1 MIEKV
6 PSGIKG
12 LDEIMGG
19 GLPKGRTA
27 LVTGGPGTG
36 KTMLAL
42 EFLVR
47 GASEFGEPGVF
58 ISFEETEDELIANG
72 ASLGFDL
79 PGLRD
84 RGLFTMDFVR
94 VERAEIEETGEYD
107 LEGLFIRLDYAVSSI
122 GAKRV
127 VLDTIESLFSGMAN
141 TSILRGELRRL
152 FRWLKDRGLTAIV
165 TGERGNNTLMREGL
179 EEYVSDC
186 VIFLDHRVN
195 EQISTRRLR
204 VVKYRGSKHGTNE
217 YPFLMSDQGFMVL
230 PVTSVELNYEA
241 STERISSGIPHLDQ
255 MLGEKGYYRRS
266 FILVTG
272 TAGTGKT
279 SLAST
284 FTEAACRRGERT
296 VYFAFEE
303 SPDQIMRNMASIGVN
318 LKLYRDAGLLLFS
331 AERPTFY
338 GLEHHLLKMINTVE
352 AFNPS
357 VVVVDPFSNLPEVGS
372 PREVRSMMQRL
383 VDIFKKRG
391 ITMLFT
397 SLTTGGENPET
408 TDVGISSLSDT
419 WILLKSIETGGERN
433 MALYVLKSRGME
445 HSNQVREF
453 RITDK
458 GLDIF
463 NVYVGP
469 EGVLT
474 GSARIIQE
482 AREKEREEALRQ
494 EISRLEKN
502 LEERRGIM
510 ESRIGQI
517 RSEFEY
523 EKNELANRIDEKNI
537 SLKSIARMRKEMSES
552 RGGGSSGD
560 GGRPK
565 RQGRAKRPS

>member
-1 MIEKV
+1 
-6 PSGIKG
+6 
-12 LDEIMGG
+12 
-19 GLPKGRTA
+19 
-27 LVTGGPGTG
+27 
-36 KTMLAL
+36 
-42 EFLVR
+42 
-47 GASEFGEPGVF
+47 
-58 ISFEETEDELIANG
+58 
-72 ASLGFDL
+72 
-79 PGLRD
+79 
-84 RGLFTMDFVR
+84 
-94 VERAEIEETGEYD
+94 
-107 LEGLFIRLDYAVSSI
+107 
-122 GAKRV
+122 
-127 VLDTIESLFSGMAN
+127 
-141 TSILRGELRRL
+141 
-152 FRWLKDRGLTAIV
+152 
-165 TGERGNNTLMREGL
+165 
-179 EEYVSDC
+179 
-186 VIFLDHRVN
+186 
-195 EQISTRRLR
+195 
-204 VVKYRGSKHGTNE
+204 
-217 YPFLMSDQGFMVL
+217 
-230 PVTSVELNYEA
+230 
-241 STERISSGIPHLDQ
+241 
-255 MLGEKGYYRRS
+255 
-266 FILVTG
+266 
-272 TAGTGKT
+272 
-279 SLAST
+279 
-284 FTEAACRRGERT
+284 
-296 VYFAFEE
+296 
-303 SPDQIMRNMASIGVN
+303 
-318 LKLYRDAGLLLFS
+318 
-331 AERPTFY
+331 
-338 GLEHHLLKMINTVE
+338 
-352 AFNPS
+352 
-357 VVVVDPFSNLPEVGS
+357 
-372 PREVRSMMQRL
+372 MMQRL